1 MDTMV
6 RSCVCFTRIKLC
18 IATKLNYNRNAIPDT
33 IFIISALLMAVG
45 SLKFIAS
52 QVPYYMKGVLQI
64 LGVGCQSLAISG
76 TINDMSILV
85 GPFQR
90 KLSTWGTK
98 LISCLFWYALNYAH
112 YIMHNSYCKYYRC
125 TGNKVVQKERDVL
138 PNKHFFAENYYS
150 KLLEQHS

>member
-1 MDTMV
+1 MRAFYKDQALY
-6 RSCVCFTRIKLC
+6 SNKAQLQPECNTRHYFYHICTPDGC
-18 IATKLNYNRNAIPDT
+18 I
-33 IFIISALLMAVG
+33 G
-45 SLKFIAS
+45 SLEFIAS

-98 LISCLFWYALNYAH
+98 LISCLFWYALNYAQQLLQVLS
-112 YIMHNSYCKYYRC
+112 MHW
-125 TGNKVVQKERDVL
+125 
-138 PNKHFFAENYYS
+138 
-150 KLLEQHS
+150 